1 MTREE
6 LGVMLGLDRP
16 LAHQVLFSH
25 RRPEST
31 PHFHAMMIEDWHGP
45 HPQVLTEAF
54 RGAAKSTIAE
64 EALIIR
70 AGYREFSNALI
81 LGETL
86 ERACERL
93 GAIRHEI
100 DTNERLFELFGDLR
114 GAVWAEDELVLSNG
128 ARVLA
133 MGRGQAIRGIK
144 HNDKRPDAI
153 FCDDLENLD
162 GVRTPE
168 ARHKTKR
175 WFISELI
182 PACDPK
188 RFIRMAATP
197 VDPDCLC
204 ESLRNDPTW
213 LVRIFP
219 IEHTDD
225 TGRRASVWPE
235 RFPLPWIDEKK
246 NSYALL
252 GMMREFNAEFLCESS
267 AREDKPFRAEM
278 FRTEP
283 QVRTWQAVYGMFD
296 PARTVNAKS
305 ATTGF
310 AAWSWINNKLVV
322 WDAWGKMLM
331 PDEIVSSVFDFNEA
345 YNPAWIGVEE
355 DGLNEWLM
363 QPIRQETIRRGAAI
377 PVKPVRAPRGK
388 LEFIRGLQPF
398 LNAREVVFAQ
408 DLPDLKSQFLSF
420 PTGRIDV
427 PNALAYA
434 LKMRPGAPI
443 YDDFGVRHV
452 GEDLRPT
459 SASPMWLCLNAA
471 GGYVTGLLVQST
483 GGVIRVYGDLVREG
497 EAGAVLGGLISDAQ
511 LECGRT
517 VRLVCGPRHKDP
529 YNNVGLIQAA
539 KRLQQ
544 EVRVAVGPEKGRGA
558 LHSLFQREK
567 AGMPMIMVSDTA
579 RWTLNALAGGYSRV
593 LLKQGMLADYAEE
606 GVYRTLI
613 EGLESFV
620 GLTETGQA
628 DDAAQD
634 LNYQYASNG
643 RKYLS
648 ALARS

>member
-16 LAHQVLFSH
+16 LAHQVLFAH
-25 RRPEST
+25 RRPETT
-31 PHFHAMMIEDWHGP
+31 PSFHITMIEDWHGP
-45 HPQVLTEAF
+45 HLQVLTEAF

-64 EALIIR
+64 EAMIIR
-70 AGYREFSNALI
+70 GGYREFSNCLI

-128 ARVLA
+128 ARILA

-168 ARHKTKR
+168 ARKKTKT
-175 WFISELI
+175 WFVSELL

-204 ESLRNDPTW
+204 ENLRNDPTW
-213 LVRIFP
+213 LVRVFP
-219 IEHTDD
+219 IERTDEEGHQIS
-225 TGRRASVWPE
+225 TWPE
-235 RFPLPWIDEKK
+235 RFPLEWIEERKR
-246 NSYALL
+246 SYQLL
-252 GMMREFNAEFLCESS
+252 GMMREYRAEYDCE
-267 AREDKPFRAEM
+267 ALHREDKPFRPEM

-331 PDEIVSSVFDFNEA
+331 PDEIVSSVFDFNDA
-345 YNPAWIGVEE
+345 YNPAWVGVEE

-363 QPIRQETIRRGAAI
+363 QPIRQETIRRGVSI
-377 PVKPVRAPRGK
+377 PVRPVRAPKGK

-443 YDDFGVRHV
+443 YDDFGMRHV

-459 SASPMWLCLNAA
+459 SAGPMWLCLNAA

-483 GGVIRVYGDLVREG
+483 GGVIRIYGDLVREG

-544 EVRVAVGPEKGRGA
+544 EVRVAVAPEKGRGA
-558 LHSLFQREK
+558 LHALFQREK
-567 AGMPMIMVSDTA
+567 AGMPMIMVSDAA
-579 RWTLNALAGGYSRV
+579 RWTLNAFAGGYSRV

-606 GVYRTLI
+606 GLYRTLV

-620 GLTETGQA
+620 GLTETGQT
-628 DDAAQD
+628 DDAASD